1 VFLPRGLILKGVG
14 GFYTVES
21 DTGIYECR
29 VRGVFRK
36 KGITPVAG
44 DFVKFTITDEA
55 AREGWIEEIEERQ
68 NFFIRPTVANVNQ
81 IAVVL
86 AKTSPEPDFLLVDKL
101 LVTAEKNGITP
112 LIVINKID
120 LINEAELEEVRD
132 IYKSTGYQIVAISK
146 FGKQGYDELHEKLKG
161 RCTVFA
167 GQSGVGKST
176 ILNNIIDSWVME
188 TGEMSKIQRGKHTTR
203 HVQLLPLD
211 NEGYVVDTPGFSSMA
226 LEGIEYDELS
236 SMYPEFLKLEGR
248 CKFNGCSHV
257 KEPGCMVKEM
267 VQSGKIS
274 PVRYECYLRLYE
286 ELKLQY
292 ENRYR

>member
-1 VFLPRGLILKGVG
+1 LPKGLILKGVG
-14 GFYTVES
+14 GFYTVKS

-44 DFVKFTITDEA
+44 DFVRFSVTDETA
-55 AREGWIEEIEERQ
+55 GEGWIEEIEERQ
-68 NFFIRPTVANVNQ
+68 NCFIRPPVANVNQ

-86 AKTSPEPDFLLVDKL
+86 AKISPEPDFLLVDKL

-120 LINEAELEEVRD
+120 LINEKELQEVKS
-132 IYKSTGYQIVAISK
+132 IYKDTGYEVVAISK
-146 FGKQGYDELHEKLKG
+146 IGKQGYDELHEKLKG
-161 RCTVFA
+161 RRTVFA

-176 ILNNIIDSWVME
+176 ILNNIMDSWVME

-211 NEGYVVDTPGFSSMA
+211 NEGYVVDTPGFSSMS
-226 LEGIEYDELS
+226 LEGIEYDELPL
-236 SMYPEFLKLEGR
+236 MYPEFAKLEGKCR
-248 CKFNGCSHV
+248 FNGCSHI
-257 KEPGCMVKEM
+257 KEPGCAVKEL

-274 PVRYECYLRLYE
+274 SVRYECYQRLYE
-286 ELKLQY
+286 ELKEQY